1 MRNPFYLVDGQGRL
15 KLQPNDDVVPYGRDH
30 VYGQG
35 HGPMQS
41 LGGAVEGGQSGAGAS
56 MAVLDRRNVLD
67 DPACRVHHTS
77 YACPGLQRTASEGN
91 SYLARTSNPKPT
103 PLTPSPSLNPSPN
116 PNPKPNCASPHHRHD
131 ERFEGAAGLTAF
143 AYNSHLCS
151 PSLKKEVDDLTSDGA
166 AGACSVVIAA
176 RAMNKG
182 AKKTTA
188 AEDAAGQ
195 NTRPPSPPLRPYDYD
210 LAHCSAVQPVTQ
222 GLSQS
227 TPVERTSANMMR
239 SSVDLRVAARGGTR
253 GSPRA
258 AGFAIEETDGGE
270 HLHEEEVGFL
280 LGQPTPSGRFAGH
293 QRKVLGK
300 GVAGAEL
307 RVSTCGPADLD
318 AAYLSALAQGREM
331 LDGGGCPASE
341 PPRRNPTHDLRPDP
355 GPIPVAY
362 ASSPGP
368 P

>member
-1 MRNPFYLVDGQGRL
+1 MRNPFYLVDGQGRH

-30 VYGQG
+30 VYGQV

-41 LGGAVEGGQSGAGAS
+41 LGGAVEGEESGAGAS

-77 YACPGLQRTASEGN
+77 YACPGLQHTASEGN

-103 PLTPSPSLNPSPN
+103 HPSRLALASTPAPTPY
-116 PNPKPNCASPHHRHD
+116 PKPNCASPHHRHE

-151 PSLKKEVDDLTSDGA
+151 PSLKKEVDDLASDGA

-176 RAMNKG
+176 RAMKKG

-195 NTRPPSPPLRPYDYD
+195 NTRPPSPPLRPCD
-210 LAHCSAVQPVTQ
+210 LAHCSAVLRQ
-222 GLSQS
+222 GRSQS
-227 TPVERTSANMMR
+227 TPVEKTSANMMR
-239 SSVDLRVAARGGTR
+239 SSVELRVAARGGTR

-258 AGFAIEETDGGE
+258 AGFATEETNGGE
-270 HLHEEEVGFL
+270 QHEEEVGFL

-293 QRKVLGK
+293 QRKVFGK
-300 GVAGAEL
+300 GIAGAEL

-331 LDGGGCPASE
+331 LDSGGCPASE
-341 PPRRNPTHDLRPDP
+341 PPRRSPTHDLCP
-355 GPIPVAY
+355 A
-362 ASSPGP
+362 
-368 P
+368 

>member
-1 MRNPFYLVDGQGRL
+1 MLFP
-15 KLQPNDDVVPYGRDH
+15 
-30 VYGQG
+30 
-35 HGPMQS
+35 
-41 LGGAVEGGQSGAGAS
+41 
-56 MAVLDRRNVLD
+56 MAVTTCTAKGTAPCRASGEQWRGGRAEQVQAWQCSIGATCWTTQHAASTIPRTHAQGCSVPLPRGTRISLAPQTLNLHPSRLALASI
-67 DPACRVHHTS
+67 PA
-77 YACPGLQRTASEGN
+77 PI
-91 SYLARTSNPKPT
+91 PT
-103 PLTPSPSLNPSPN
+103 PNPIALAP
-116 PNPKPNCASPHHRHD
+116 HRHD

-151 PSLKKEVDDLTSDGA
+151 PSLKKEVDDLASDGA